1 MMNGHMETYPV
12 KQPIMGKKGNLQL
25 PDGVRVRGR
34 LTAGYEQILTREAL
48 EFVAVLER
56 SFRSRVKWMLECRKE
71 QQAKYDAGDVP
82 GFDPATRA
90 IREGDWIC
98 NGVPP
103 VVADRRV
110 EITGPVERKM
120 VINAL
125 NSGAKV
131 FMADFEDSLA
141 PHWDNVMRGHINLRD
156 AVNKT
161 IEWEDKARNKSYKLN
176 KSTAVLFVRPRGWHL
191 KEAHIEIDG
200 EPATGCLTDFGFYFF
215 HNHAAFRA
223 AYDGAGPFFYL
234 PKMQHSRESAVWN
247 DVFDRAENVLGVP
260 HGSIKGT
267 VLIETLPAVFQ
278 MNEILYEL
286 RSHSAGLNCGRWDY
300 IFSYIKTFR
309 RHPDRLLPDRIQ
321 VGMSQHFMKSYT
333 ELLIQTC
340 HRRGVHAMGGMAAQI
355 PIRDNATANETAMA
369 LVRADK
375 LREVKAGHDGTWAAH
390 PGLISLV
397 MDVFDANMTSA
408 NQIESRKREEVIITE
423 ADLIEKPRGVRTL
436 DGLRLNTRV
445 GIQYVEAWLKGTG
458 SVPLYNL
465 MEDAATAEISRVQ
478 NWQWIRYGAVL
489 DGESVPIRVDKA
501 LFARVVSE
509 ELARVEAKVGT
520 DRFKKGR
527 FLEAAHMFAYQCT
540 APQLDDFL
548 TLEAYARVVALVPEA
563 RL

>member
-1 MMNGHMETYPV
+1 MMQGDTTKGCFGRDRLARDGRGDRREEPEAVRQLLGLLHRGGCRKHSSDQQGQVGIIVEIGCNKGCNGGSMPLAFDFLVNNGGLDTEEHYPY
-12 KQPIMGKKGNLQL
+12 QAAQGNCPTL
-25 PDGVRVRGR
+25 V
-34 LTAGYEQILTREAL
+34 AGYEQILTREAL
-48 EFVAVLER
+48 EFVADLER
-56 SFRSRVKWMLECRKE
+56 SFRSRVKSMLECRKE

-82 GFDPATRA
+82 GFDPATCA
-90 IREGDWIC
+90 IREGDWAC

-103 VVADRRV
+103 VIAHRRV

-125 NSGAKV
+125 NSDAKV

-161 IEWEDKARNKSYKLN
+161 IEWEDKAKNKSYKLN

-191 KEAHIEIDG
+191 KEAHIIEIDG
-200 EPATGCLTDFGFYFF
+200 RTCHWLSYGLWLLF
-215 HNHAAFRA
+215 
-223 AYDGAGPFFYL
+223 L
-234 PKMQHSRESAVWN
+234 PQPCRFPEAAVWN
-247 DVFDRAENVLGVP
+247 AVFDRAENVLGIP

-267 VLIETLPAVFQ
+267 ALIETLPAVFQ

-309 RHPDRLLPDRIQ
+309 GHPDRLFPDRIQ

-333 ELLIQTC
+333 VLLIQTC
-340 HRRGVHAMGGMAAQI
+340 HRRSVHAMGGMAAQI

-369 LVRADK
+369 LVRTDK
-375 LREVKAGHDGTWAAH
+375 LREVKAGHEGTWAAH

-397 MDVFDANMTSA
+397 MDVFYANRTSA
-408 NQIESRKREEVIITE
+408 NQS
-423 ADLIEKPRGVRTL
+423 PRRGKT
-436 DGLRLNTRV
+436 
-445 GIQYVEAWLKGTG
+445 
-458 SVPLYNL
+458 L

-478 NWQWIRYGAVL
+478 NWQWIRYGAVM

-509 ELARVEAKVGT
+509 ELARVEAELGT
-520 DRFKKGR
+520 EQFKKGR
-527 FLEAAHMFAYQCT
+527 FLEAARMFA
-540 APQLDDFL
+540 
-548 TLEAYARVVALVPEA
+548 
-563 RL
+563 